1 MGDKAHSRVFD
12 NQKIKRAVPDFRAVI
27 PFSQG
32 VKEIVA
38 WHRAHPQACKVDAA
52 FNRTTDRIL
61 AAMRGV
67 RPGEG

>member
-1 MGDKAHSRVFD
+1 
-12 NQKIKRAVPDFRAVI
+12 VPDFRAVI

-38 WHRAHPQACKVDAA
+38 WHRAHPQDCKVDAA